1 MRLSRS
7 GDDGLTP
14 GASAAGGREEGPRR
28 RGAAARDGRLGV
40 APQPHLR
47 LELRDALDG
56 MDSEAAH
63 RSLDRVLATL
73 SIHAALRDVVLP
85 YLRELGDRWEAGEV
99 TVAEEHFA
107 S

>member
-1 MRLSRS
+1 MAPPPAT
-7 GDDGLTP
+7 DV
-14 GASAAGGREEGPRR
+14 RR
-28 RGAAARDGRLGV
+28 RSSTSW
-40 APQPHLR
+40 R

-73 SIHAALRDVVLP
+73 SVHAALRDVVLP

-99 TVAEEHFA
+99 TVAQEHFA
-107 S
+107 SESIPGATRWGSREIGIS